1 MDDARAALVSR
12 LLRILVRAFA
22 LWVAIE
28 ALDFRRLDP
37 EVPRY
42 VLDAPADHA
51 SLGDERYKDP
61 A

>member
-1 MDDARAALVSR
+1 V
-12 LLRILVRAFA
+12 
-22 LWVAIE
+22 VAIE

-42 VLDAPADHA
+42 VLDAPAEHA